1 MIQSFHAHIYF
12 QDSEERQRAETLR
25 EQIGQKFLVQL
36 GSWHDK
42 PIGPH
47 ERAMYQV
54 AFNPEIF
61 ATFVP
66 WLMLNRNNLTVLL
79 HPNTG
84 HPRADHLVNAA
95 WLGETLK
102 IENVEFLPEQ
112 SDEDE
117 TAKPNTA
124 PVTYRAQQAKPP
136 GPARDPI

>member
-1 MIQSFHAHIYF
+1 MIQSFHAHIYYRTA
-12 QDSEERQRAETLR
+12 EERTAAETLR
-25 EQIGQKFLVQL
+25 AQIGERFLVQL
-36 GSWHDK
+36 GRWHDK

-54 AFNPEIF
+54 AFNPDLF
-61 ATFVP
+61 ASFVP
-66 WLMLNRNNLTVLL
+66 WLMLNRNGLTVLL

-95 WLGETLK
+95 WLGEKLN

-117 TAKPNTA
+117 TTVPNTT
-124 PVTYRAQQAKPP
+124 PVR
-136 GPARDPI
+136 

>member
-1 MIQSFHAHIYF
+1 MIQSFHAHIYYRTA
-12 QDSEERQRAETLR
+12 EERTAAETLR
-25 EQIGQKFLVQL
+25 AQIGERFLVQL
-36 GSWHDK
+36 GRWHDK

-54 AFNPEIF
+54 AFNPEVF
-61 ATFVP
+61 ASFVP
-66 WLMLNRNNLTVLL
+66 WLMLNRNGLTVLL

-95 WLGETLK
+95 WLGEKLN

-117 TAKPNTA
+117 TAVPNTT
-124 PVTYRAQQAKPP
+124 PVR
-136 GPARDPI
+136 